1 MALTVT
7 IGGTAQT
14 AYLQEGT
21 ATAKYNTF
29 DATLVDPATV
39 PAIGDAVA
47 LTDPTWAGLVTRVKR
62 RPGPRPGHD
71 YCTVSASN
79 ADTAGASAG
88 PFGLSDT
95 PDGSTTFGWDAGTFE
110 VETTENLDA
119 SGSTH
124 GMATI
129 REEGLWPG
137 MTFPLTCADLGYS
150 ATDFTVT
157 DVVVT
162 WFNGTPRYAI
172 TFGDPLV
179 TMSVWLNSA
188 SAGILPITR
197 TKITDGEVTTPKLA
211 ANAVT
216 TAKLLV
222 ADGLGGNLCPN
233 GSFQLGT
240 GIDFGYAPGVSFGWV
255 NWLGVESDGV
265 SDGRCF
271 RGDVVGPSAE
281 GRMSLPEMRLLGGRK
296 VMVSYYVRN
305 AGAGSPR
312 SRLLLLTR
320 KSTTAQWSYDYV
332 DVDDQSTPTD
342 GGDWVRRTIGP
353 LTLASD
359 VVAGFITVG
368 IISNAGVSAGYESQ
382 MRFEDIQ
389 VEYGE
394 AVTSYGPSFFGS
406 NVSMDSSG
414 ITITNGAL
422 TVKNASVGTV
432 IIDGTSNM
440 FKIAATGTLTVAGS
454 CGTEQR
460 RVPH

>member
-1 MALTVT
+1 M
-7 IGGTAQT
+7 
-14 AYLQEGT
+14 
-21 ATAKYNTF
+21 
-29 DATLVDPATV
+29 
-39 PAIGDAVA
+39 
-47 LTDPTWAGLVTRVKR
+47 VTRVKR

-211 ANAVT
+211 ANGVT
-216 TAKLLV
+216 TDKLDAGSVTADKMIVGGYGVTLDNPGFETGDLTGWVEVAVSGGSVAADTTVPNSGKYRCSFTTTGTAGEKIVSSHFVPAVAGQVFSAGLYARLATGSPGVRLV
-222 ADGLGGNLCPN
+222 LHCYDSSQTFLSVVNGTTQSVASGWNHYADRLTAPASTAFVRLGIEATTASAG
-233 GSFQLGT
+233 FAVDDVT
-240 GIDFGYAPGVSFGWV
+240 FAPGSV
-255 NWLGVESDGV
+255 L
-265 SDGRCF
+265 
-271 RGDVVGPSAE
+271 
-281 GRMSLPEMRLLGGRK
+281 
-296 VMVSYYVRN
+296 
-305 AGAGSPR
+305 
-312 SRLLLLTR
+312 
-320 KSTTAQWSYDYV
+320 
-332 DVDDQSTPTD
+332 
-342 GGDWVRRTIGP
+342 I
-353 LTLASD
+353 
-359 VVAGFITVG
+359 
-368 IISNAGVSAGYESQ
+368 
-382 MRFEDIQ
+382 
-389 VEYGE
+389 
-394 AVTSYGPSFFGS
+394 
-406 NVSMDSSG
+406 DSSG
-414 ITITNGAL
+414 VTITNGAL
-422 TVKNASVGTV
+422 TVKQRAPRIGGTSSS
-432 IIDGTSNM
+432 TASNM
-440 FKIAATGTLTVAGS
+440 FKIAATGTTDD
-454 CGTEQR
+454 QR
-460 RVPH
+460 LPGRTTTPPVLAIVFHSTLG